1 MIIVCFAFVA
11 ACYTFQLFWCQCS
24 QRWSPK
30 LAGVP
35 DPPNILCMAWDPV
48 HSLASYLLLWYRR
61 SCVYR
66 LHANIPGRLQHTD
79 IADRGRWSL
88 LPVRIYEHPWWFAP
102 VIEGLLYVEDFTTN
116 WFSRTWPYMEFI
128 CTCSS
133 IVNWK
138 IKLIWQRRLLH
149 MSISVEATGKYYT
162 YNLCSICR

>member
-1 MIIVCFAFVA
+1 M
-11 ACYTFQLFWCQCS
+11 
-24 QRWSPK
+24 
-30 LAGVP
+30 
-35 DPPNILCMAWDPV
+35 
-48 HSLASYLLLWYRR
+48 
-61 SCVYR
+61 VYR
-66 LHANIPGRLQHTD
+66 LHVWVHSLYKLEKCTLVPLKALVLVSLVGHVREIALQTK
-79 IADRGRWSL
+79 RGIFHVFLEKKLRFW
-88 LPVRIYEHPWWFAP
+88 IITEWFAP

-162 YNLCSICR
+162 YNLCSICG